1 MINSIEQRKGRIKVL
16 KEKTNIVYIVLIAAA
31 LIAIVCIVIFG
42 LRGKSSPAEIP
53 APVISQGTESKVVY
67 KEVEKLVE
75 VEKTITAGMIE
86 DGLRDM
92 GVLITDEYYFTE
104 TVSFSSIKKFLS
116 VELPFTES
124 AYLASYDGVV
134 TAGIDFSAVRVTK
147 DDDSRSITVHIPKP
161 EIQNIDIDPNSFRLY
176 SEKSGLGNPISI
188 SDFNRSLVEL
198 EENARTR
205 AVERGIL
212 ERAGENA
219 ARLIDNFVTSAA
231 GTGYSVKV
239 ISE

>member
-1 MINSIEQRKGRIKVL
+1 ML
-16 KEKTNIVYIVLIAAA
+16 KEKTNVVYIVLIAAA
-31 LIAIVCIVIFG
+31 LVAILCVVIFG
-42 LRGKSSPAEIP
+42 LRGKDSPAEIP

-104 TVSFSSIKKFLS
+104 AVSFSSIRKLFS

-134 TAGIDFSAVRVTK
+134 TAGIDFSEIRVAK
-147 DDDSRSITVHIPKP
+147 DDDAHSITVHIPKP
-161 EIQNIDIDPNSFRLY
+161 DVQNIDIDPNSFRLY
-176 SEKSGLGNPISI
+176 SEKSGLGNPLSV

-205 AVERGIL
+205 ALERGLL
-212 ERAGENA
+212 ERAEENA
-219 ARLIDNFVTSAA
+219 AQLIDNFVRGIA
-231 GTGYSVKV
+231 GTGYTVKIV
-239 ISE
+239 AE